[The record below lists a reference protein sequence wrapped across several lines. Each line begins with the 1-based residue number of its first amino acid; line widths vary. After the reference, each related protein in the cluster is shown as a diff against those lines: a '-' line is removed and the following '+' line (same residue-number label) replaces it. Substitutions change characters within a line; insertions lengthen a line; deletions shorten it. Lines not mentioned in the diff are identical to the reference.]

1 MLALLH
7 SVPPTLQQATANPQ
21 LCWRLLVTHGQVW
34 VHLLWGHGSF
44 LLGPGAHKVLF
55 EPSKHLWKVWGLIL
69 NTISHL
75 LLSYWVVSFALG
87 CGGSFLVGSNIL
99 LSVVQQRVSILEFSQ
114 ETMSACTFTPPSWVA
129 LPIRTRPSFTQ
140 SQSVPSGSFHKPR
153 ILIHQRTE
161 RMKTTITEN

>member
-1 MLALLH
+1 MLDDPGLLN
-7 SVPPTLQQATANPQ
+7 SKLLPSQQTTANPSPCRRHSNTQ
-21 LCWRLLVTHGQVW
+21 KQVW
-34 VHLLWGHGSF
+34 LSLCGFSGYWC
-44 LLGPGAHKVLF
+44 HKVLF